1 MGAVMI
7 TVDEVLM
14 GRDKAN
20 PLTSEQ
26 WRNLADLMAR
36 INIIRAAYGKSLVV
50 SSGYRPPDKNSAAG
64 GAKNS
69 PHMSCQAVDFAD
81 PKGEFKKWCLD
92 NFDLIKK
99 VGLYMEDPAFTP
111 TWVHLQTRPTKNNPF
126 KP

>member
-1 MGAVMI
+1 MI

-20 PLTSEQ
+20 PLTPEQ
-26 WRNLADLMAR
+26 WRNLADLMGR

-50 SSGYRPPDKNSAAG
+50 SSGYRPPAQNAAAG

-69 PHMSCQAVDFAD
+69 THMSCQAVDFAD
-81 PKGEFKKWCLD
+81 PNGEFKKWCLD

>member
-1 MGAVMI
+1 MI
-7 TVDEVLM
+7 ILDEVLM

-20 PLTSEQ
+20 PLTPEQ
-26 WRNLADLMAR
+26 WRNLADLMGR

-50 SSGYRPPDKNSAAG
+50 SSGYRPPTQNAAAG

-69 PHMSCQAVDFAD
+69 THMSCQAVDFAD
-81 PKGEFKKWCLD
+81 PNGEFKKWCLD